1 MAIPKGEPIEESA
14 EPGFRESLKALR
26 TLPKFFRLIWQTHK
40 GMTAGNVALRLA
52 ESTMPL
58 LQLYVGKLIIDAIIT
73 QAAADPALR
82 DTQMLWTYVGMEFA
96 LVFVSAL
103 LNRGIALLDALLG
116 DLFANETSVML
127 IEQASRLDLPQ
138 FEDAKFYDKM
148 ERARMQTLG
157 RTVLMTQLLQQA
169 QDAVTIF
176 FLAGGLLVFNPWLLL
191 ILVLAVVP
199 VFFNETYFNQRT
211 YSVTRSWTPQR
222 RELDYLRLIGASDQT
237 AKEVKVF
244 GLSGFLRDRFR
255 DLAHRYYLVNKKLS
269 VRRAAW
275 GSLFNTLGDGGY
287 YAAYIVIILQ
297 TINGHI
303 TVGELTFLAGSFSR
317 TRGLLQGMLQ
327 RLSGIAQRALY
338 LQDLFDFLEMKPSI
352 SEAAQPR
359 PVPTV
364 LKEGFRFERVGF
376 RYPGT
381 ERWVLEDLSFDLP
394 VGEKLALVGENG
406 AGKTTLVKLMARLY
420 DPTEGRILLDG
431 YDLRDYDLEGLRS
444 MVGVIFQDFVRFSLV
459 ASENIAVGRID
470 DRKQLNLIMDAA
482 GRSLADTVI
491 NRLPKGYD
499 TMLGRRFDGGVD
511 LSGGEWQKV
520 ALGRAYMRD
529 AQLLILDEPTAA
541 LDARAEYEVF
551 VRFAELTKGKT
562 AVLISHRFSTVRMA
576 DRILVMRNGKLEEI
590 GSHEELIAKDG
601 LYAELFH
608 LQAQGYQ

>member
-317 TRGLLQGMLQ
+317 TRGLLRGMLQ